1 MKRIIPSLLVTL
13 LIVGLISLVGR
24 GNAQGMATGQLGSV
38 GEQAE
43 ITLIKKMEEDR
54 VQAGVRKDVEA
65 IAAATADEYLQI
77 DFDGNVRDKA
87 AAMQR
92 IKSSAFQLQS
102 NSLDD
107 MVVRI
112 FGNTAVVTARSTPK
126 GTLNGKDFGQRLRY
140 SRVYVKRDGRW
151 RVVMFQMTHV
161 AGDK

>member
-1 MKRIIPSLLVTL
+1 
-13 LIVGLISLVGR
+13 
-24 GNAQGMATGQLGSV
+24 
-38 GEQAE
+38 
-43 ITLIKKMEEDR
+43 MEEDR

-77 DFDGNVRDKA
+77 DFNGDIRDKS
-87 AAMQR
+87 AAMRR
-92 IKSSAFQLQS
+92 IKSSAFQLQA

-126 GTLNGKDFGQRLRY
+126 GTLNGKDFSQPLRY

-151 RVVMFQMTHV
+151 QVVMFQMTHV

>member
-1 MKRIIPSLLVTL
+1 MERIIPSLLVTL
-13 LIVGLISLVGR
+13 LLGGMISRAGI
-24 GNAQGMATGQLGSV
+24 GNAQEKATGWGSV

-43 ITLIKKMEEDR
+43 ISLIKKMEEDR

-87 AAMQR
+87 AAMRR
-92 IKSSAFQLQS
+92 IKSSAFQLRS
-102 NSLDD
+102 NSLDE

-126 GTLNGKDFGQRLRY
+126 GTLNGKDFGQPLRY

-151 RVVMFQMTHV
+151 HVVMFQMTHV
-161 AGDK
+161 AEDK